1 MIALST
7 RNLLL
12 LVAGAA
18 VLLFAFLRFGSHNE
32 KAKSNTSLNKF
43 VILGILLFGAL
54 LVYKYRSAILSRIY
68 YFQDGSYS
76 YTGSRA
82 FIYDTDWKNNE
93 YIKGDLST
101 YELRR
106 LDKILM
112 EEKRNGGLRLS
123 SQRLHQLARNNN
135 DIIEAYDRW
144 RKCKDMYRTF
154 YHSVYPDERSGAL
167 HEIR

>member
-1 MIALST
+1 
-7 RNLLL
+7 
-12 LVAGAA
+12 
-18 VLLFAFLRFGSHNE
+18 
-32 KAKSNTSLNKF
+32 
-43 VILGILLFGAL
+43 
-54 LVYKYRSAILSRIY
+54 
-68 YFQDGSYS
+68 
-76 YTGSRA
+76 
-82 FIYDTDWKNNE
+82 KNNE